1 MSSLISKSFLG
12 KRFLQKFAKK
22 EQKKCRKHKK
32 RLTYTENKSRIP
44 HPDLGGSNGESPNRI
59 HNIAIMKTFSAK
71 AQEIERKWYVIDAA
85 NQVLGQVAV
94 QAANLLRGKNKTIFT
109 PHVDCGD
116 YVIVVNAD
124 KVVLTGNKE
133 RAKIYTRYTGYV
145 GNQVVTTPA
154 KLRRNHPEQ
163 ILEHAILGMVPH
175 TRQGRAQSVR
185 LKVYAGAEHKHA
197 AQNPEAVTI
206 A

>member
-1 MSSLISKSFLG
+1 MSTTML
-12 KRFLQKFAKK
+12 KK
-22 EQKKCRKHKK
+22 E
-32 RLTYTENKSRIP
+32 TV
-44 HPDLGGSNGESPNRI
+44 
-59 HNIAIMKTFSAK
+59 
-71 AQEIERKWYVIDAA
+71 ERKWYVIDAA

-175 TRQGRAQSVR
+175 TRQGRAQAVR

>member
-1 MSSLISKSFLG
+1 
-12 KRFLQKFAKK
+12 
-22 EQKKCRKHKK
+22 
-32 RLTYTENKSRIP
+32 
-44 HPDLGGSNGESPNRI
+44 
-59 HNIAIMKTFSAK
+59 MKTFSAK
-71 AQEIERKWYVIDAA
+71 AQEIERKWYVIGAA

-116 YVIVVNAD
+116 YVIVINAD
-124 KVVLTGNKE
+124 NGVLTGNKE

-154 KLRRNHPEQ
+154 KLRRKHPEQ

-185 LKVYAGAEHKHA
+185 LKVYAGAEHPHA
-197 AQNPEAVTI
+197 AQTPEAVTI